1 MTKEQKVYN
10 PSIQALIEATKDDWG
25 NPEEQRKLLVPYG
38 IKPFD
43 MALYGIDVING
54 ELNIVMAPEK
64 KRKTTFMI
72 NVIANIMMGNKPE
85 EKPFIVVDTLE
96 SGMPPNRYRDSLI
109 SNVATRYLLRQ
120 GHQHNSSCPVC
131 RNTPC
136 MELGISPEF
145 LRFNSR
151 SADQQRAIDFALAE
165 MMNWNLYLYGANP
178 HQGNTRSLELGMKR
192 WEKLIEDHGMKI
204 LIIDHLQLYS
214 FGDMRSLSD
223 YEKQLRI
230 VGEIGELVAKY
241 GVVVFLISQVSL
253 TSQRA
258 QKEGTGKWTAMGGSK
273 AHQEANT
280 IFYTDYESGTSEMEI
295 GILDSRKSNTFS
307 VTTAIEDVSGAW
319 YGDFKRSYK

>member
-1 MTKEQKVYN
+1 MAEAKYN
-10 PSIQALIEATKDDWG
+10 PSIQALLEATKDDWG
-25 NPEEQRKLLVPYG
+25 NPEEQRALLVPYG
-38 IKPFD
+38 IRPFD
-43 MALYGIDVING
+43 LALYGIDTING

-72 NVIANIMMGNKPE
+72 NVIANIMMGHEPE

-109 SNVATRYLLRQ
+109 SNVATRYLMAN
-120 GHQHNSSCPVC
+120 GHRPHQTCPVC
-131 RNTPC
+131 KTTPC
-136 MELGISPEF
+136 KHMGISPEF

-151 SADQQRAIDFALAE
+151 TSEQQSAIDWSIAT

-178 HQGNTRSLELGMKR
+178 HQGDTRSLELGMKR
-192 WEKLIEDHGMKI
+192 WEKLIKEHDMKI
-204 LIIDHLQLYS
+204 LVIDHLQLYS
-214 FGDMRSLSD
+214 FGDFRSLSD

-241 GVVVFLISQVSL
+241 NIVVFLISQVSL

-280 IFYTDYESGTSEMEI
+280 IFYTDYESGSGQMEV
-295 GILDSRKSNTFS
+295 GIIDSRKSNTFS
-307 VTTAIEDVSGAW
+307 LVTPIEDVSGCF
-319 YGDFKRSYK
+319 YGEFERRYK

>member
-1 MTKEQKVYN
+1 MEKELYN
-10 PSIQALIEATKDDWG
+10 PSIQALIEATKEDWG
-25 NPEEQRKLLVPYG
+25 NPEESRKLLVPYG

-43 MALYGIDVING
+43 LALYGIDIING

-109 SNVATRYLLRQ
+109 SNVATRYLLRK
-120 GHQHNSSCPVC
+120 GHRHNSHCSVC
-131 RNTPC
+131 GVTPC
-136 MELGISPEF
+136 GELGISPEF

-151 SADQQRAIDFALAE
+151 SNEQQMAIDWALAE
-165 MMNWNLYLYGANP
+165 MMGWNLYLYGANP

-192 WEKLIEDHGMKI
+192 WEKLIEEKEMKI
-204 LIIDHLQLYS
+204 LVIDHLQLYS
-214 FGDMRSLSD
+214 FDDFKSLSD

-253 TSQRA
+253 TSQRE
-258 QKEGTGKWTAMGGSK
+258 KREGTGKWTAMGGSK

-280 IFYTDYESGTSEMEI
+280 IFYTDYESGSGEMEI
-295 GILDSRKSNTFS
+295 GIIDSRKSNTFS
-307 VTTAIEDVSGAW
+307 VSTPIEDVSGCW
-319 YGDFKRSYK
+319 YGEFDRRYN